1 MGEKK
6 KHVALW
12 STGVIAAILLGSAA
26 PAGVSRHNNGTN

>member
-12 STGVIAAILLGSAA
+12 STGVIAAIMLGSAA
-26 PAGVSRHNNGTN
+26 LSAGPR